1 MNKVQFLPIALIAVA
16 CGGFFAVQAKAKK
29 SSSSSSTTSSSSSP
43 STSSSKS
50 SSDTSSDSSSTSSSD
65 SSSTTSSSS
74 DSSSSSSDSSS
85 TSTSS
90 KMIEKGWAKLMN
102 AYQISDSM
110 RTYLQSQMNQLFENW
125 KKGDEMMAEA
135 LAKKNL
141 EMAAKAHEILAPVF
155 DTFASAYYSLN
166 LSKRMFHK
174 EFGKKQ

>member
-1 MNKVQFLPIALIAVA
+1 MNKVQFLPIALIAIA

-29 SSSSSSTTSSSSSP
+29 SSNSSSTTTSSSSP

-65 SSSTTSSSS
+65 SSSSTTSSS

-85 TSTSS
+85 TSR
-90 KMIEKGWAKLMN
+90 MVEKGWAKLMN

-110 RTYLQSQMNQLFENW
+110 FTYLQSQMNQLFENW
-125 KKGDEMMAEA
+125 KKGNEMMAEA

-155 DTFASAYYSLN
+155 ETFTSAYYSLN